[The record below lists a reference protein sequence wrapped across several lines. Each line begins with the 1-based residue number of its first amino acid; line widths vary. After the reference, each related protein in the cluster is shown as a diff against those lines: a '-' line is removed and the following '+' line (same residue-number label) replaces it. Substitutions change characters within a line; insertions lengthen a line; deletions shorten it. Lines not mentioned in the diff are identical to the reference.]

1 MPTAKAK
8 VEYPYVTRTKEIQ
21 GGRPVIVGTR
31 IPVSTLIIWYKQGRE
46 IHEILAMYPHLAPA
60 QLHDAFSYYYDHQEE
75 MEQEIALL
83 LDEAYWQKKYPPGKG
98 TPKTKSDLNKPDTNL
113 H

>member
-1 MPTAKAK
+1 
-8 VEYPYVTRTKEIQ
+8 
-21 GGRPVIVGTR
+21 
-31 IPVSTLIIWYKQGRE
+31 
-46 IHEILAMYPHLAPA
+46 
-60 QLHDAFSYYYDHQEE
+60 

-98 TPKTKSDLNKPDTNL
+98 TPKTKSDLNEPDTNL